1 MIGDAGRSALG
12 SRGQGD
18 GWVGGPIGGS
28 VGGIRCKS
36 WMRWGQEGGGK
47 ARSIN
52 VCETFDK
59 TWVKYRI

>member
-1 MIGDAGRSALG
+1 MG
-12 SRGQGD
+12 